1 MRLLRALPIAFCTAL
16 PLAATWSGI
25 YCSTLVIA
33 PQGPTHSPFSIL
45 HSPFFPPP
53 DSLIFEEKKA
63 LLTPLAAQS
72 RAAQTL
78 AVAKS
83 FLGAP
88 YVTGTLD
95 RTTAEQ
101 LTVNL
106 RELDCWTQVECSLA
120 LALTGPQ
127 GTYADF
133 QDHLKKLRYWGGTVN
148 GYGSRIHYFSGWLLQ
163 AEKLG
168 FVQDV
173 TRDLRG
179 VPYRKRI
186 GYITAR
192 PQKYPKIRDA
202 ETLEALK
209 NAESRINRHDWYFV
223 PKAKVAAIEHLIQDG
238 DIIILTSAKADLDI
252 SHQGFAVRRNG
263 RVHLLHASS
272 LSKKVIVSAQPLPQ
286 YLAKQRGQ
294 SGIMVARVR

>member
-1 MRLLRALPIAFCTAL
+1 MRLTWALPIALCFATILATTWLGTGRTLPHLPPQEAL
-16 PLAATWSGI
+16 HALLS
-25 YCSTLVIA
+25 
-33 PQGPTHSPFSIL
+33 
-45 HSPFFPPP
+45 PP
-53 DSLIFEEKKA
+53 DSAIFEEKKTL
-63 LLTPLAAQS
+63 LLTLTAQN

-83 FLGAP
+83 FLGTP

-95 RTTAEQ
+95 RTSTEQ
-101 LTVNL
+101 LIVNL

-120 LALTGPQ
+120 LALTGAQ

-133 QDHLKKLRYWGGTVN
+133 QDYLKKLRYWGGTVK

-168 FVQDV
+168 WIQDV
-173 TRDLRG
+173 TRDLGG

-192 PQKYPKIRDA
+192 PQKYPKISNP
-202 ETLEALK
+202 ENLEALK
-209 NAESRINRHDWYFV
+209 NAELRINRHQWYFI
-223 PKAKVAAIEHLIQDG
+223 PKAKVAAKEHLIQEG

-263 RVHLLHASS
+263 RIHLLHASS
-272 LSKKVIVSAQPLPQ
+272 LAKKVIVSAQPLPQ

-294 SGIMVARVR
+294 SGIMVARVRS